1 MLSTYRDILSLP
13 GAWRFSFAGLIA
25 RFPMAILGLGIVL
38 FVQGVTGS
46 YALAGVLSAVYMVAV
61 AIATP
66 FLAKLVDKHGQSRVM
81 VPVTYVH
88 LVATVALIVTVYADL
103 WWLVYPV
110 TVVTGATVGSVG
122 SLVRARWS
130 HVAPTPRQF
139 STALSWESVADE
151 FLFIVGPVL
160 VTVLATAVQPALGI
174 IGSSV
179 ALAVGAALYYSQKD
193 TEPPVAKH
201 DPTAPKGKVMSN
213 PAIFVVVLSQLFV
226 GINFGALDVGA
237 VAFAEEQGLKSFAGV
252 ALGVHAIGS
261 LSAGIVYGAIT
272 WKSKA
277 RIRFAIALSALALG
291 GWALQL
297 ATSQLL
303 LCIIIFFVGLTV
315 APSIIAASTI
325 IEQFAPLSR
334 LTEAFAWIGTL
345 MSVGVA
351 AGSVLAGI
359 AADSYGAKTAL
370 LIPALGSSVAALVV
384 IVCNR
389 MLDPGYRRHQ
399 REVVETGE

>member
-46 YALAGVLSAVYMVAV
+46 YGLAGILSAVYMVAQ
-61 AIATP
+61 AIGNP
-66 FLAKLVDKHGQSRVM
+66 ILAKLVDKHGQSKVM

-88 LVATVALIVTVYADL
+88 IAATVVLVVAVYADL
-103 WWLVYPV
+103 WWLVYPA
-110 TVVTGATVGSVG
+110 TVLTGATVGSVG

-130 HVAPTPRQF
+130 YVSPTPRHF

-151 FLFIVGPVL
+151 FLFIVGPVF
-160 VTVLATAVQPALGI
+160 VTVLATAVQPAVGI
-174 IGSSV
+174 IASSV
-179 ALAVGAALYYSQKD
+179 LLAVGATLYYSQKG
-193 TEPPVAKH
+193 TEPPIIER

-226 GINFGALDVGA
+226 GINFGALDVGV
-237 VAFAEEQGLKSFAGV
+237 VAFAEEQGMKSLAGV

-272 WKSKA
+272 WKSRA
-277 RIRFAIALSALALG
+277 RVRFALALSALALG
-291 GWALQL
+291 GWAFQL
-297 ATSQLL
+297 ASSLVV
-303 LCIIIFFVGLTV
+303 LCVIVFFVGLTV

-325 IEQFAPLSR
+325 IEQFAPLAR

-351 AGSVLAGI
+351 VGSVLAGI
-359 AADSYGAKTAL
+359 AIDSYGAKAAL
-370 LIPALGSSVAALVV
+370 AIPAMGSSVAALVV

-389 MLDPGYRRHQ
+389 MLDTGYKRHQ

>member
-1 MLSTYRDILSLP
+1 M
-13 GAWRFSFAGLIA
+13 
-25 RFPMAILGLGIVL
+25 
-38 FVQGVTGS
+38 
-46 YALAGVLSAVYMVAV
+46 
-61 AIATP
+61 
-66 FLAKLVDKHGQSRVM
+66 
-81 VPVTYVH
+81 
-88 LVATVALIVTVYADL
+88 
-103 WWLVYPV
+103 
-110 TVVTGATVGSVG
+110 
-122 SLVRARWS
+122 
-130 HVAPTPRQF
+130 
-139 STALSWESVADE
+139 
-151 FLFIVGPVL
+151 
-160 VTVLATAVQPALGI
+160 
-174 IGSSV
+174 

-370 LIPALGSSVAALVV
+370 RSPAGGSSGAARVV